1 MGGVDTGAYQYVLV
15 ATFGRGGR
23 DRPRSGGKNNNFLF
37 YFLLLCHRKNY
48 LFVYFSNAMA
58 KIQPAHLDLMFSADV
73 DAASSSKLYVNVP
86 RELSKINRRM
96 YECGRLY
103 AIQGLTYVWRATP
116 GGEVHNAVATLEVTA
131 RTAGNTWVVQNAFVK
146 GKALWHEMQDLVLKD
161 NPSIKGT
168 WHDYKVQLSTSMTGG
183 RTLDCVDGAGA
194 PYLAGEWDL
203 STYVMPQHEV
213 DPGTGEPLAAEEFTA
228 VLIGDDDA
236 DQKSL
241 VKAYALSRAT
251 VQEADPFVPAGMSG
265 SFFNLLTDSGS
276 QEPELAD
283 VIELEND
290 FPPYSR
296 DDYPGTAANAG
307 VPVTVAYGAIS
318 SAEVDGRLPGFVAPC
333 GLIELE
339 IKGYDSNGDAIANG
353 GIPPIDVIVHV
364 APGMY
369 KGCAAIA
376 MGQ

>member
-1 MGGVDTGAYQYVLV
+1 MPAVVEWLNITI
-15 ATFGRGGR
+15 
-23 DRPRSGGKNNNFLF
+23 N
-37 YFLLLCHRKNY
+37 
-48 LFVYFSNAMA
+48 SNPPLGEFMA
-58 KIQPAHLDLMFSADV
+58 KRKSRHMKMQAAHADLYFTADV

-86 RELSKINRRM
+86 KELSKVNRRL
-96 YECGRLY
+96 YECGRMY
-103 AIQGLTYVWRATP
+103 GIQGLTYIWRATP
-116 GGEVHNAVATLEVTA
+116 GGAVHNAVATLEVTA

-146 GKALWHEMQDLVLKD
+146 GKALWDEMQALVLAD

-183 RTLDCVDGAGA
+183 RTLDCLDGGGVA
-194 PYLAGEWDL
+194 YLPGEWDL
-203 STYVMPQHEV
+203 SSYVMPQHEV
-213 DPGTGEPLAAEEFTA
+213 ETTGPDAGKPLPAEEFTA

-236 DQKSL
+236 NQKSL

-251 VQEADPFVPAGMSG
+251 VQEDDPFVPAGMSE

-290 FPPYSR
+290 FPPYDR
-296 DDYPGTAANAG
+296 AEYPGADLNAAN
-307 VPVTVAYGAIS
+307 PVTVAYGAIS
-318 SAEVDGRLPGFVAPC
+318 SAEVDGRLPGFIAPC

-339 IKGYDSNGDAIANG
+339 IKGYDVEGNPIANG

-364 APGMY
+364 APGAY
-369 KGCAAIA
+369 KGVAAIP